1 MNKILLLLTLFTQ
14 IAFSQTGKNYISGI
28 IINKNTNEP
37 VPYVTVY
44 AKSGNEIKTNLSDEL
59 GAFSIQ
65 NLSNKQY
72 ILTIEA
78 IGYKTINRTINF
90 NGSSFVDLKKI
101 LINENVEALN
111 TVVIRAET
119 STVTQKIDRLVI
131 NVGKDL
137 TSVGAAAADVLNN
150 VQSVSVD
157 QQTGEL
163 SLRGNTNVRVL
174 IDGKPTNIPT
184 DQLLQQIPSSTIKN
198 IELITN
204 PSAKYNPEGNS
215 GIINIEL
222 IKNSRLG
229 INGSVSSTSQYGR
242 NFTQTGGVNLNYKTK
257 HVNFYGNYNVNG
269 GKKNTFGSLER
280 RSPSTNYQ
288 DIDGNDDFLNQLFKI
303 GADID
308 ITKKTSFGISTS
320 QSFVDL
326 DYQNNTKIS
335 DTQNSPILS
344 DNQFTFTRK
353 PKNQTYNVGIY
364 QQFGED
370 KDHMLSIETMY
381 SKRTQPENSNWA
393 NNISPNDK
401 SSNYTE
407 DISNNNDLTL
417 INLDYT
423 KPFAKDSYIEAGLE
437 LREENTDNQNFSTQ
451 EVLDSNSNTVSR
463 DLSNFTYTRKIYSA
477 YFNYKQQFNA
487 LGIQAGLRAESY
499 NINGDFHTDV
509 DNQNSS
515 INQKV
520 NSLYPSFFA
529 TYELNDDNQIQ
540 LSYSRRVDRPSI
552 KQVTPIRSWGTPLV
566 VSRGNPDLK
575 QEFTN
580 SLEVRYNREVGI
592 GNVSATAF
600 FRNTK
605 DNISR
610 TVSVDPTQPDRAILS
625 YDNFDDTNSYGFEL
639 AAYLRIQNWWRLNAS
654 TDFYTR
660 KIKGFVANENRSVT
674 NNRFNFRA
682 SNTFTAT
689 DKLTFQLST
698 MYRGASESLQRT
710 RKPMYMVNTG
720 ASYKVLKD
728 KGTLSLGLSDI
739 FNTFGVKFSSDAPFD
754 QDGQFKWESRKVTL
768 GFVYNFGIKPK
779 EKESRRNQQD
789 HEGDS
794 GGDMF

>member
-1 MNKILLLLTLFTQ
+1 M
-14 IAFSQTGKNYISGI
+14 G
-28 IINKNTNEP
+28 
-37 VPYVTVY
+37 V
-44 AKSGNEIKTNLSDEL
+44 
-59 GAFSIQ
+59 
-65 NLSNKQY
+65 
-72 ILTIEA
+72 
-78 IGYKTINRTINF
+78 
-90 NGSSFVDLKKI
+90 
-101 LINENVEALN
+101 
-111 TVVIRAET
+111 
-119 STVTQKIDRLVI
+119 
-131 NVGKDL
+131 
-137 TSVGAAAADVLNN
+137 AAADVLNN

-184 DQLLQQIPSSTIKN
+184 DQLLQQIPSSAIKN

-222 IKNSRLG
+222 VKNTQLG
-229 INGSVSSTSQYGR
+229 ANGSVSLNSQYGR
-242 NFTQTGGVNLNYKTK
+242 NFRHTAGVNLNYKTK
-257 HVNFYGNYNVNG
+257 NVNFYGNYNIND
-269 GKKNTFGSLER
+269 GKKNTQGSLER
-280 RSPSTNYQ
+280 KSPTTNYQ
-288 DIDGNDDFLNQLFKI
+288 DIDGNDDFTNQLFKV

-308 ITKKTSFGISTS
+308 ITKKTSIGISTS

-335 DTQNSPILS
+335 NTKNAPLLS

-353 PKNQTYNVGIY
+353 PRNQSYNAGIY
-364 QQFGED
+364 QQFGEN
-370 KDHMLSIETMY
+370 KDHKLSLEGMY
-381 SKRTQPENSNWA
+381 SKNAQPEDSQWEDTLDPDPSTN
-393 NNISPNDK
+393 P

-407 DISNNNDLTL
+407 EIANNNDLTL

-423 KPFAKDSYIEAGLE
+423 FPFAKDSYIETGLS
-437 LREENTDNQNFSTQ
+437 LREENTDNYNNSTQ
-451 EVLDSNSNTVSR
+451 EVSDSNNQDVTR
-463 DLSNFTYTRKIYSA
+463 GLSNFTYGRKIYAA

-499 NINGDFHTDV
+499 NIEGDFHTDV
-509 DNQNSS
+509 DNQDSS
-515 INQKV
+515 IQQKV

-529 TYELNDDNQIQ
+529 TYELNDDNQLQ
-540 LSYSRRVDRPSI
+540 FSYSRRVDRPSI
-552 KQVTPIRSWGTPLV
+552 RQVTPIRSWGTPLTT
-566 VSRGNPDLK
+566 SRGNPDLK

-580 SLEVRYNREVGI
+580 SLEVRYNREVEI
-592 GNVSATAF
+592 GSLSATAF

-610 TVSVDPTQPDRAILS
+610 TVSVDPTMPDRAVLS

-639 AAYLRIQNWWRLNAS
+639 AAYLRIINWWRLNAS

-660 KIKGFVANENRSVT
+660 KIKGFVANQNRTVT

-682 SNTFTAT
+682 NNTFTAT
-689 DKLTFQLST
+689 DKLSIQLSA
-698 MYRGASESLQRT
+698 MYRGASESLQRV
-710 RKPMYMVNTG
+710 RKPMYQVSTG

-728 KGTLSLGLSDI
+728 KGIISLGVSDI
-739 FNTFGVKFSSDAPFD
+739 FNTFGVKFSSDAPFE
-754 QDGQFKWESRKVTL
+754 QDGEFKWETRKITL

-779 EKESRRNQQD
+779 ERENGRQD
-789 HEGDS
+789 HGQEGDG